1 MCRNICSIYDM
12 YITNTCTDL
21 NQPIITHHFSRTR
34 CKRHGHI
41 TFIPSATQLKVG
53 IHHFKM
59 KFFRI
64 RKASLAIFFVLQV
77 LDDFAAGQQYIMVST
92 DGPEQFP
99 IIHARKSICV
109 YFYKFVLN
117 STASLL
123 NLSSE
128 TFTEDLQ

>member
-1 MCRNICSIYDM
+1 M
-12 YITNTCTDL
+12 
-21 NQPIITHHFSRTR
+21 
-34 CKRHGHI
+34 
-41 TFIPSATQLKVG
+41 KV
-53 IHHFKM
+53 
-59 KFFRI
+59 
-64 RKASLAIFFVLQV
+64 SLAIFFVLQV

-123 NLSSE
+123 NLSNE
-128 TFTEDLQ
+128 TFTEDLQYVFVFQIRYTLASNFRTTRGKHFRTLLVDAFSAFLEIMYNRHMQFLCLAGNK